1 MRESTEKMAIRNP
14 RILGTGPSTKKR
26 MRILV
31 GLSMVIISV
40 IMGSLFLIESYAD
53 VYWSN
58 PAIFILFTIMGVLCA
73 LYGSFLL
80 GNNLPLAR
88 RRNRVLTGLLTI
100 LGGIVGLGGGLL
112 GLAAIALAIAIS
124 STGYW
129 GSAPY
134 EYSGDY
140 LIMGWQIL
148 VLRLSIALA
157 IVGGVLVGS
166 GIQKKGL
173 EDNP

>member
-1 MRESTEKMAIRNP
+1 MAIRNP

-31 GLSMVIISV
+31 GLSMVVISV
-40 IMGSLFLIESYAD
+40 VLGSLFLIENYAD
-53 VYWSN
+53 VYWLH
-58 PAIFILFTIMGVLCA
+58 PAIFIFFTVMGVFFALC
-73 LYGSFLL
+73 GSYIL
-80 GNNLPLAR
+80 GNNLPLIR

-100 LGGIVGLGGGLL
+100 LGGIVSLGGGLL

-124 STGYW
+124 GTGYW

-148 VLRLSIALA
+148 ILRLSIALA